1 MYDQVMVEV
10 CNWCIRFLYKASDYL
25 GMSYEE
31 INVWLFIIIQPG
43 LIIYFF
49 LSSSKWKKKYL
60 KIKTEQIKMTTILPP
75 PDRKNFK
82 SEKEYKK
89 AYKEW
94 NKMFDSIMKNN
105 NYNY

>member
-49 LSSSKWKKKYL
+49 LSSSMWEKKYKKL
-60 KIKTEQIKMTTILPP
+60 EIKQ
-75 PDRKNFK
+75 
-82 SEKEYKK
+82 
-89 AYKEW
+89 
-94 NKMFDSIMKNN
+94 
-105 NYNY
+105 

>member
-10 CNWCIRFLYKASDYL
+10 CNWCIRLLYKASDFL

-49 LSSSKWKKKYL
+49 WSSNKWKKKYL
-60 KIKTEQIKMTTILPP
+60 KIKTEYIK
-75 PDRKNFK
+75 
-82 SEKEYKK
+82 
-89 AYKEW
+89 
-94 NKMFDSIMKNN
+94 
-105 NYNY
+105 

>member
-1 MYDQVMVEV
+1 MYDQIMTEV

-49 LSSSKWKKKYL
+49 LSSSMWKKNIRNWRL
-60 KIKTEQIKMTTILPP
+60 NN
-75 PDRKNFK
+75 RKNLGFFY
-82 SEKEYKK
+82 E
-89 AYKEW
+89 
-94 NKMFDSIMKNN
+94 F
-105 NYNY
+105 

>member
-10 CNWCIRFLYKASDYL
+10 CNWCISFLYKASGYL

-49 LSSSKWKKKYL
+49 LSSIKWKKRFL
-60 KIKTEQIKMTTILPP
+60 KL
-75 PDRKNFK
+75 
-82 SEKEYKK
+82 K
-89 AYKEW
+89 A
-94 NKMFDSIMKNN
+94 NR
-105 NYNY
+105 

>member
-10 CNWCIRFLYKASDYL
+10 CNWCIRFLYKASDHL

-49 LSSSKWKKKYL
+49 LSSSMWKKKYKKL
-60 KIKTEQIKMTTILPP
+60 EIKQ
-75 PDRKNFK
+75 
-82 SEKEYKK
+82 
-89 AYKEW
+89 
-94 NKMFDSIMKNN
+94 
-105 NYNY
+105 